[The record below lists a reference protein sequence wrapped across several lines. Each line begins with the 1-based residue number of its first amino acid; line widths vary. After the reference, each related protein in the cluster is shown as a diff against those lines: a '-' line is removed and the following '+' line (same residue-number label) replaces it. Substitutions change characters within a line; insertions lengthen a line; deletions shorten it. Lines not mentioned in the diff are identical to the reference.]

1 MWLLAQ
7 QRLWLRMLKP
17 AKDTSTVQLFFPRSF
32 QDAMAGVLG
41 VQNLK
46 NPLLKE
52 KDKNKEKRLDL
63 D

>member
-1 MWLLAQ
+1 MNMDVASSSATTLASG
-7 QRLWLRMLKP
+7 LRRTLR
-17 AKDTSTVQLFFPRSF
+17 QCNCSF

>member
-1 MWLLAQ
+1 
-7 QRLWLRMLKP
+7 
-17 AKDTSTVQLFFPRSF
+17 
-32 QDAMAGVLG
+32 MAGVLG
-41 VQNLK
+41 VPNLK